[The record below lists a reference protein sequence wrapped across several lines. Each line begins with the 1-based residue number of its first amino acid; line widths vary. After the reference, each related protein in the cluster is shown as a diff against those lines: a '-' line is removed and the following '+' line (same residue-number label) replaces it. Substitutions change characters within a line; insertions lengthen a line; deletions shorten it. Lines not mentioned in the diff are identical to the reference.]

1 MIERVVALVSRVQGT
16 YEFEVQ
22 PLREYFA
29 ARYLYDTA
37 PYSPPGNEQQGS
49 KPDRFD
55 AIARNFYWLNVTRF
69 YAGCYS
75 KGELP
80 SLVER
85 LQELASAPG
94 FKVISHPR
102 MLAATLLGDWVFT
115 QNPRSVQQVVELTLN
130 KESLRC

>member
-1 MIERVVALVSRVQGT
+1 MNGI
-16 YEFEVQ
+16 
-22 PLREYFA
+22 
-29 ARYLYDTA
+29 
-37 PYSPPGNEQQGS
+37 GS

-85 LQELASAPG
+85 LQDLASTPG
-94 FKVISHPR
+94 YSVISHPR
-102 MLAATLLGDWVFT
+102 TLAATLLGDWVFT
-115 QNPRSVQQVVELTLN
+115 QNPKSVQHVVELILG
-130 KESLRC
+130 KSSLRYVLAPYDNRRFRPGTQNALVLPHAVVEMS